1 MPQLIQPVR
10 LSLLLI
16 CIALPSLLT
25 AQTAPSQAASAQAQG
40 IAAAIRQHDF
50 SQAIELSQVALQQFP
65 GDPKLWSFEGI
76 AFSGLGKTKD
86 ALAAYDHA
94 LRIAPDYIPAL
105 EGAAELEYT
114 AGSNRASG
122 LLERILKLQPENTTA
137 HAMLGVLEYK
147 RHDCS
152 AAVKHFQA
160 AKDALSSQP
169 AALAELGTCLMDL
182 NQPEQA
188 LPVFTQL
195 VALQPEDP
203 HARYNLAVVQI
214 SSHHPKDVIATLQ
227 PLLQS
232 APPEADVLD
241 LASAAYEETGDT
253 PNAVKLLRQAIVQD
267 PKKVRYYVDFATLSF
282 AHGSFDVGIDM
293 LNVGIQQ
300 NPNSSALYVARGVLY
315 IQLGKYE
322 QGEADFEEANKLD
335 PQQSSGAVAEGLAQI
350 QQSNPAQALATIRA
364 HLKDHP
370 SDAFLHYL
378 EAQALFQQGPDPGTP
393 EFKQS
398 IAAAERAIQLR
409 PDLVLARDLLGNL
422 YLQSGGIERSIA
434 QSRRALQLSPS
445 DQESLYH
452 LIQALRKSKPG
463 SPELPAL
470 VKRLAELRQQ
480 SRSEEAA
487 GNRYRL
493 YEAPSQNQTAP

>member
-1 MPQLIQPVR
+1 MCHNMSAVR
-10 LSLLLI
+10 SSFLLLFW
-16 CIALPSLLT
+16 ALLPGALVQSVD
-25 AQTAPSQAASAQAQG
+25 AQAVPSQTQE
-40 IAAAIRQHDF
+40 IAAAIRQRDF
-50 SQAIELSQVALQQFP
+50 SHAIDLARVALQQSP
-65 GDPKLWSFEGI
+65 HDPKIWSLQGI
-76 AFSGLGKTKD
+76 AYSELGRKTD
-86 ALAAYDHA
+86 ALAAYDSA
-94 LRIAPDYIPAL
+94 LKFAPDYIPAL
-105 EGAAELEYT
+105 EGAAELEYN
-114 AGSNRASG
+114 AGASRAAG

-147 RHDCS
+147 RRDCS

-160 AKDALSSQP
+160 AKEAISSQP
-169 AALAELGTCLMDL
+169 VALTELGTCLVEE
-182 NQPEQA
+182 NHGEQA
-188 LPVFTQL
+188 IPIFQRLTT
-195 VALQPEDP
+195 LQPDDA
-203 HARYNLAVVQI
+203 HVRYNLAVVQF
-214 SSHHPKDVIATLQ
+214 SAHHSQDAIATLQ
-227 PLLQS
+227 PILQS
-232 APPEADVLD
+232 AQPEPDVLD
-241 LASAAYEETGDT
+241 LASSAYEDSGDT

-267 PKKVRYYVDFATLSF
+267 PKKTKYYVDFATLSF

-300 NPNSSALYVARGVLY
+300 NPKSAALYVARGVLY

-322 QGEADFEEANKLD
+322 HGEADFEQANKLD

-350 QQSNPAQALATIRA
+350 QQSNPAQAFATIRT

-370 SDAFLHYL
+370 NDAFLHYL

-393 EFKQS
+393 EFKRS

-422 YLQSGGIERSIA
+422 YLQSGAIERSIA

-463 SPELPAL
+463 SPELPPL
-470 VKRLAELRQQ
+470 VKRLADLRQQ

-493 YEAPSQNQTAP
+493 YEAPSQNGTRP